1 MHLAIFLP
9 PCTNLEEAVTDL
21 LQEEEE
27 EEEGPVFIFPDT
39 SEEVLNA
46 VIHFVYCGFCKVSS
60 AEKCEEVFKILQ
72 NLGIFFSQVSF
83 IKHPNI

>member
-1 MHLAIFLP
+1 MQLAIFLP

-27 EEEGPVFIFPDT
+27 EEVFIFPDT